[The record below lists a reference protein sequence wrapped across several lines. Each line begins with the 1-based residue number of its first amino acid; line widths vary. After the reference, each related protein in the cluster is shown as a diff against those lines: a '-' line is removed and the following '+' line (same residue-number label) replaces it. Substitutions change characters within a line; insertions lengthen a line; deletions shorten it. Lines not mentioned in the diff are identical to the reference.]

1 MIQAEGMRKETHQ
14 CAFRAMKELA
24 EKSIDMIKSIATHPC
39 VERLVKEI
47 KPHDSSEAIMCLSN
61 FFASDE
67 DKIVMWAFQ
76 GGFLPSAL
84 EILNTGIDMDRRH
97 ILFGLSNIT
106 GG

>member
-1 MIQAEGMRKETHQ
+1 MQVIG
-14 CAFRAMKELA
+14 
-24 EKSIDMIKSIATHPC
+24 PY
-39 VERLVKEI
+39 
-47 KPHDSSEAIMCLSN
+47 DSSEAILCLSN
-61 FFASDE
+61 LFASDD

-76 GGFLPSAL
+76 GGYLPRAL